1 MPLGNGT
8 GVLFSRNPAEGS
20 PTLRSGPRIGRDDRK
35 RGTSACTPATS
46 SRSEQFSGPLSLACA
61 NLGRWTLPSS
71 SRCRGSGRSAS
82 CVPTWGSW
90 LSTADR
96 RTGAPRRWRVAP
108 RSGRALSY
116 YAILQPPDL
125 RVHLTSRLHNPDHS
139 ATLQAFLNHV
149 DIAIS
154 VHGFGREGFAL
165 WFDDEHGLVIEPY
178 GPALQ
183 GKQTGPL
190 RGIIVGGLNAEL
202 LDSARQL
209 FQGRFAGYHVADER
223 IRLGF
228 HPDNPVNLPSA
239 HGVQVELPPGLRGIG
254 DFGEIW
260 VPRQDR
266 VVLEMVAAL
275 VDLAAR
281 ASALLRTA
289 GVAKR
294 LDVSR
299 GTP

>member
-1 MPLGNGT
+1 LPLGNGT
-8 GVLFSRNPAEGS
+8 GGLYSQNPAES
-20 PTLRSGPRIGRDDRK
+20 RLSWRSGPRIRRDDGNVVLQRARPQRRVARTHFGTAVRGACK
-35 RGTSACTPATS
+35 PVEVDLAELLRMQGVREECILRSNVGFMALHGGSQDRGTAEMA
-46 SRSEQFSGPLSLACA
+46 RRA
-61 NLGRWTLPSS
+61 
-71 SRCRGSGRSAS
+71 
-82 CVPTWGSW
+82 
-90 LSTADR
+90 ADR
-96 RTGAPRRWRVAP
+96 AGA
-108 RSGRALSY
+108 SY

-139 ATLQAFLNHV
+139 ASLQAFLNHV

-165 WFDDEHGLVIEPY
+165 WFDADRGLIIEPY

-183 GKQTGPL
+183 GKQSGPL
-190 RGIIVGGLNAEL
+190 RGIILGGLNAQL

-254 DFGEIW
+254 GFGEIW
-260 VPRQDR
+260 VPQEDR
-266 VVLEMVAAL
+266 VVIEMVAAL

-281 ASALLRTA
+281 ATALLRTT

-299 GTP
+299 GTT